1 MKKLVLSAALALV
14 LIGCNPVKPRDT
26 GPAWKGVGTVRIT
39 NQYGSPIVESTVR
52 DDSLKVDTWFSI
64 VSWTDE
70 AGLTHKLNLDLNTVV
85 IERGVPKA

>member
-1 MKKLVLSAALALV
+1 MSDAIKVGFVPLSAAARGILV
-14 LIGCNPVKPRDT
+14 VFC
-26 GPAWKGVGTVRIT
+26 
-39 NQYGSPIVESTVR
+39 

-85 IERGVPKA
+85 IERGEPKA